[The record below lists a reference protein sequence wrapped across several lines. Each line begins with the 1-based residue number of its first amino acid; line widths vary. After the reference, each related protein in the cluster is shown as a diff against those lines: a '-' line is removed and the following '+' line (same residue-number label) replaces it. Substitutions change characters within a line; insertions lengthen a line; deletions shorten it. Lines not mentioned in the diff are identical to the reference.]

1 MFLLSQ
7 ARYVYVSQSSVCG
20 AGEGLMARTEIREG
34 QVVAFFNGVR
44 RHQVH
49 ADFSTEMDSDY
60 VINLRP
66 AVRRT

>member
-1 MFLLSQ
+1 MFFLSQ

-20 AGEGLMARTEIREG
+20 AGEGLMARTDIKEG
-34 QVVAFFNGVR
+34 QVVAFFNRVR

-60 VINLRP
+60 VINLRS
-66 AVRRT
+66 AFTRT